1 MTLSV
6 PDKVILALTKRGK
19 AARCPV
25 CPLRVYWVYNEVADS
40 GDVVT
45 EKQDFS
51 ILDTHEPMTAM
62 PLPPFCLH
70 TMDS

>member
-6 PDKVILALTKRGK
+6 PDKVILPLTRRGK
-19 AARCPV
+19 ACQTSSV
-25 CPLRVYWVYNEVADS
+25 SVFWVYNEVADS

-51 ILDTHEPMTAM
+51 IFDTHEPMTAV
-62 PLPPFCLH
+62 PLPPGPFCLH
-70 TMDS
+70 TVD